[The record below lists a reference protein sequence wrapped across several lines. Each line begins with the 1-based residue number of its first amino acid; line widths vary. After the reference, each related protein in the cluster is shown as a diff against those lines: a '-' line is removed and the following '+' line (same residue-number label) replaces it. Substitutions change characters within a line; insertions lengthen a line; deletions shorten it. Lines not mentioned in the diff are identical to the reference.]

1 MLKKAKYIQKI
12 RVSVGFSSLASPSN
26 MINGKRNIGS
36 SVDLRR
42 RLREYF
48 SISSLNKNQ
57 NLVIC
62 RALLKY
68 DYSNFSVKCVAP
80 GATEILEYCDPSE
93 MLTREKY
100 FFDLLLPE
108 HLKRTWL
115 TLRLQTH

>member
-1 MLKKAKYIQKI
+1 
-12 RVSVGFSSLASPSN
+12 

-36 SVDLRR
+36 SVYLRR

-48 SISSLNKNQ
+48 SISSLNKNK

-68 DYSNFSVKCVAP
+68 DYSNFSVKCVARISLFKKNKYLLFLFFKKYG

-115 TLRLQTH
+115 TLRVQTH